1 MVIKRYG
8 MAVKIKYKKI
18 DYYKKNHKKV
28 WPEVLSELKKIHVS
42 NYSIFLK
49 DDYLFGYLEYSGKN
63 FNKDMKKMEEI
74 PIVNKWEKLMVE
86 CFNPFPKNK
95 NNSWIL
101 MDEIFHMQ

>member
-1 MVIKRYG
+1 M
-8 MAVKIKYKKI
+8 
-18 DYYKKNHKKV
+18 
-28 WPEVLSELKKIHVS
+28 
-42 NYSIFLK
+42 
-49 DDYLFGYLEYSGKN
+49 FGYLEYSGKN

-86 CFNPFPKNK
+86 CFNPFPKSK